1 MVTTMPTNMADVA
14 KRPGGTRQAAA
25 DRDMR
30 QAKRQTVTLTPA
42 EVKCTD
48 SQDWWDSA
56 AQTLHRPSLQKK
68 QSPSPRSA
76 LRKRR
81 RNPTGNDSLT
91 LRCHSVAP

>member
-30 QAKRQTVTLTPA
+30 QAKRQTVALTPA

-48 SQDWWDSA
+48 SQLVGLSGPDAAPPFTAKETEPIATLSA
-56 AQTLHRPSLQKK
+56 SQEA
-68 QSPSPRSA
+68 A
-76 LRKRR
+76 
-81 RNPTGNDSLT
+81 
-91 LRCHSVAP
+91 